1 MIKIFIPI
9 VGCIVFTL
17 TDALTTIYG
26 INNGAGEEANFV
38 ANFFMQHFGLTLG
51 ITLREIV
58 VNVPFVLISY
68 LILKWMSFEQSNQ
81 VQSIVC
87 MLPFYIVGV
96 IHLVA
101 TINNLI
107 VAGDVMIESRPFPKL
122 INC

>member
-1 MIKIFIPI
+1 MIKILIPI

-17 TDALTTIYG
+17 TDALTTIDG
-26 INNGAGEEANFV
+26 INNGTAEEANFV
-38 ANFFMQHFGLTLG
+38 ANIFMQHFGLTLG
-51 ITLREIV
+51 ITLRELI

-68 LILKWMSFEQSNQ
+68 LILKWMSSEQSKQ
-81 VQSIVC
+81 LQSIVC

-96 IHLVA
+96 IHLIA

-107 VAGDVMIESRPFPKL
+107 VTGDVMIESHTFPKL